1 MKHCQFKVDGSRLS
15 FSAVLKFA
23 LQCASMHVC
32 EWVFLC
38 LCVLVLLYLYFFRRK
53 DVVVHL
59 RQRLPAAADKWPKLM

>member
-38 LCVLVLLYLYFFRRK
+38 LCVLVLLYLYFFSA
-53 DVVVHL
+53 
-59 RQRLPAAADKWPKLM
+59 QGCSGAFETEASCGS